1 MCRTILLTLA
11 ALLLVTAAAFAAPAP
26 TAAPQPAP
34 LAISQG
40 ACPPSLDFLA
50 PATAA
55 TCKPAA
61 PSTAPAQPEFMAST
75 TAFHGFC
82 RCSCTHIP
90 DCNTSADCGGSAC
103 LKAITCC

>member
-11 ALLLVTAAAFAAPAP
+11 LLVLATTAAFAAPVP
-26 TAAPQPAP
+26 AAPQGGCA
-34 LAISQG
+34 
-40 ACPPSLDFLA
+40 PSLGLLA
-50 PATAA
+50 PSSPAV
-55 TCKPAA
+55 CKAPAA
-61 PSTAPAQPEFMAST
+61 PSTAPAQPEFMTSST
-75 TAFHGFC
+75 VFRGFC

>member
-11 ALLLVTAAAFAAPAP
+11 ALLLLTAAAFAAPAP
-26 TAAPQPAP
+26 AAPRAGC
-34 LAISQG
+34 A
-40 ACPPSLDFLA
+40 PSLDLLA
-50 PATAA
+50 PATQAVCKAPAA
-55 TCKPAA
+55 TA
-61 PSTAPAQPEFMAST
+61 PVQPEFMQST
-75 TAFHGFC
+75 TVYHGFC

>member
-11 ALLLVTAAAFAAPAP
+11 ALLLVTAAAFAAPTP
-26 TAAPQPAP
+26 AA
-34 LAISQG
+34 QG
-40 ACPPSLDFLA
+40 GCAPSLDLLA
-50 PATAA
+50 PATQAV
-55 TCKPAA
+55 CKAPAA
-61 PSTAPAQPEFMAST
+61 SATVPPQPEFMTSST
-75 TAFHGFC
+75 VFHGFC

>member
-11 ALLLVTAAAFAAPAP
+11 LFVLAVAAAAAAPAP
-26 TAAPQPAP
+26 AAPQ
-34 LAISQG
+34 G
-40 ACPPSLDFLA
+40 ACAPSLDVLMPSA
-50 PATAA
+50 QAV
-55 TCKPAA
+55 CKPAA
-61 PSTAPAQPEFMAST
+61 PSTAPAQPEFMQST
-75 TAFHGFC
+75 TVFHGFC